1 MWTPTYVCDV
11 RDVQTN
17 QKTGGS
23 EMGLNDTPSAN
34 RVHIGFFGCRN
45 AGKSSLVNA
54 VTGQS
59 LAVVSDVAGTTTDPV
74 YKSMELLPLGP
85 VVIVDTPGIDDA
97 GSLGELRVAKT
108 RQVLSKVDV
117 AVLVV
122 DATKGMSTADRELVD
137 LFHEK
142 NINHIIAYNKSDASQ
157 ELMAK
162 CGLTDET
169 GSSIWVSAEKG
180 YGIHE
185 LKELIGKLTTTDT
198 MTKRL
203 VGDLLSPGD
212 VVVLV
217 IPIDSAAPKGRL
229 ILPQQQVIRDVLEAG
244 AISVV
249 CRDMELADTLERFGS
264 QVSMVITDSQAF
276 GKVMKIVPEDIY
288 MTSFSILMARFK
300 GQLQMAVFGAHVL
313 DELRD
318 EGGIEI
324 MAKIGA
330 TENDRSEKESS
341 KSESSKSESV
351 GSVTGKEAVDTKRN
365 IPRVLIA
372 EGCTHH
378 RQCDDIGTV
387 KLPGWIRNYT
397 GLEPEFTFVSGTEF
411 PDDLT
416 GYYLIIHCGGCMLNE
431 REMKNR
437 QQMAQQQGV
446 PMTNYGTA
454 IAHMNGILERS
465 LRVFNGIY
473 DN

>member
-1 MWTPTYVCDV
+1 M
-11 RDVQTN
+11 
-17 QKTGGS
+17 
-23 EMGLNDTPSAN
+23 
-34 RVHIGFFGCRN
+34 
-45 AGKSSLVNA
+45 
-54 VTGQS
+54 
-59 LAVVSDVAGTTTDPV
+59 
-74 YKSMELLPLGP
+74 
-85 VVIVDTPGIDDA
+85 
-97 GSLGELRVAKT
+97 
-108 RQVLSKVDV
+108 
-117 AVLVV
+117 AVL
-122 DATKGMSTADRELVD
+122 
-137 LFHEK
+137 
-142 NINHIIAYNKSDASQ
+142 
-157 ELMAK
+157 
-162 CGLTDET
+162 
-169 GSSIWVSAEKG
+169 
-180 YGIHE
+180 
-185 LKELIGKLTTTDT
+185 
-198 MTKRL
+198 
-203 VGDLLSPGD
+203 
-212 VVVLV
+212 
-217 IPIDSAAPKGRL
+217 
-229 ILPQQQVIRDVLEAG
+229 
-244 AISVV
+244 
-249 CRDMELADTLERFGS
+249 
-264 QVSMVITDSQAF
+264 
-276 GKVMKIVPEDIY
+276 
-288 MTSFSILMARFK
+288 
-300 GQLQMAVFGAHVL
+300 GAHVL

-330 TENDRSEKESS
+330 TENDRSEK
-341 KSESSKSESV
+341 ESSKSESV

-416 GYYLIIHCGGCMLNE
+416 GYDLIIHCGGCMLNE

>member
-1 MWTPTYVCDV
+1 
-11 RDVQTN
+11 
-17 QKTGGS
+17 
-23 EMGLNDTPSAN
+23 MGLNDTPSAN

-122 DATKGMSTADRELVD
+122 DVTADMPQADRELLD
-137 LFHEK
+137 LFREK

-169 GSSIWVSAEKG
+169 GTSIWVSAEKG

-198 MTKRL
+198 MTKML

-300 GQLQMAVFGAHVL
+300 GQLETAVFGAHVL

-318 EGGIEI
+318 EGGIERH
-324 MAKIGA
+324 A
-330 TENDRSEKESS
+330 
-341 KSESSKSESV
+341 
-351 GSVTGKEAVDTKRN
+351 DTKRD
-365 IPRVLIA
+365 IPKILIA

-397 GLEPEFTFVSGTEF
+397 GLEPEFAFVSGTEF

-416 GYYLIIHCGGCMLNE
+416 GYDLIIHCGGCMLNE

-437 QQMAQQQGV
+437 QQMAQHQGV

>member
-1 MWTPTYVCDV
+1 
-11 RDVQTN
+11 
-17 QKTGGS
+17 
-23 EMGLNDTPSAN
+23 MGLNDTPSAN

-122 DATKGMSTADRELVD
+122 DATADMPQADRELLD

-198 MTKRL
+198 MTKML

-300 GQLQMAVFGAHVL
+300 GQLEMAVLGAHVL

-318 EGGIEI
+318 EGGIE
-324 MAKIGA
+324 
-330 TENDRSEKESS
+330 S
-341 KSESSKSESV
+341 
-351 GSVTGKEAVDTKRN
+351 VDTKRN

-416 GYYLIIHCGGCMLNE
+416 GYDLIIHCGGCMLNE

>member
-1 MWTPTYVCDV
+1 
-11 RDVQTN
+11 
-17 QKTGGS
+17 
-23 EMGLNDTPSAN
+23 MGLNDTPSAN

-122 DATKGMSTADRELVD
+122 DATAEMPQADRELLD
-137 LFHEK
+137 LFREK

-169 GSSIWVSAEKG
+169 GTSIWVSAEKG

-249 CRDMELADTLERFGS
+249 CRDTELADTLERFGG

-300 GQLQMAVFGAHVL
+300 GQLETAVFGAHVL

-318 EGGIEI
+318 EGGIERH
-324 MAKIGA
+324 A
-330 TENDRSEKESS
+330 
-341 KSESSKSESV
+341 
-351 GSVTGKEAVDTKRN
+351 DTKRD
-365 IPRVLIA
+365 IPKILIA

-397 GLEPEFTFVSGTEF
+397 GLEPEFAFVSGTEF

-416 GYYLIIHCGGCMLNE
+416 GYDLIIHCGGCMLNE

-437 QQMAQQQGV
+437 QQMAQHQGV
-446 PMTNYGTA
+446 SMTNYGTA

>member
-198 MTKRL
+198 TTKRL

-300 GQLQMAVFGAHVL
+300 GQLETAVLGAHVL

-318 EGGIEI
+318 EGGIERH
-324 MAKIGA
+324 
-330 TENDRSEKESS
+330 E
-341 KSESSKSESV
+341 
-351 GSVTGKEAVDTKRN
+351 DTKRN

-416 GYYLIIHCGGCMLNE
+416 GYDLIIHCGGCMLNE

>member
-1 MWTPTYVCDV
+1 
-11 RDVQTN
+11 
-17 QKTGGS
+17 
-23 EMGLNDTPSAN
+23 MGLNDTPSAN

-122 DATKGMSTADRELVD
+122 DATADMPQADRELLN
-137 LFHEK
+137 LFREK

-169 GSSIWVSAEKG
+169 GTSIWVSAEKG

-229 ILPQQQVIRDVLEAG
+229 ILPQQQVIRDVLGAG

-264 QVSMVITDSQAF
+264 QVSLVITDSQAF

-300 GQLQMAVFGAHVL
+300 GQLETAVFGAHVL

-318 EGGIEI
+318 EGGI
-324 MAKIGA
+324 
-330 TENDRSEKESS
+330 
-341 KSESSKSESV
+341 
-351 GSVTGKEAVDTKRN
+351 EAVDTKRN

-397 GLEPEFTFVSGTEF
+397 GLEPEFVFVSGTEF

-416 GYYLIIHCGGCMLNE
+416 GYDLIIHCGGCMLNE

-437 QQMAQQQGV
+437 QQMAQHQGV

>member
-1 MWTPTYVCDV
+1 MCDV
-11 RDVQTN
+11 SDVQTN
-17 QKTGGS
+17 PKIGGS

-122 DATKGMSTADRELVD
+122 DATADMPQADRELLD
-137 LFHEK
+137 LFREK

-162 CGLTDET
+162 CGLTDENGT
-169 GSSIWVSAEKG
+169 SIWVSAEKG

-300 GQLQMAVFGAHVL
+300 GQLEMAVQGAHVL

-318 EGGIEI
+318 EGGIERH
-324 MAKIGA
+324 A
-330 TENDRSEKESS
+330 
-341 KSESSKSESV
+341 
-351 GSVTGKEAVDTKRN
+351 DTKRD
-365 IPRVLIA
+365 IPKILIA

-397 GLEPEFTFVSGTEF
+397 GLEPEFAFVSGTEF

-416 GYYLIIHCGGCMLNE
+416 GYDLIIHCGGCMLNE

-437 QQMAQQQGV
+437 QQMAQHQGV